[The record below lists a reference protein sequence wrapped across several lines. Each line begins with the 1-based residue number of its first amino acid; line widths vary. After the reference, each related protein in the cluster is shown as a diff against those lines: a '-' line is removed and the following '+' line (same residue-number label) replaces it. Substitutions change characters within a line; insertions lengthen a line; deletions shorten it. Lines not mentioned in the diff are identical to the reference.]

1 MIKVKFNTFRGVFLY
16 SLFACVNQ
24 EHGTTKYIYIS
35 TNSKPMEIFQV
46 IQETITKP
54 PIPHEPHK
62 QSLKAW
68 AMYCLRD
75 KGFKVVYAQNA
86 DFAIEFKG
94 KDKLYFKVTNNAE
107 DVDKSC
113 SWIVWDS
120 QTKTVSLFP
129 LN

>member
-1 MIKVKFNTFRGVFLY
+1 M
-16 SLFACVNQ
+16 Q
-24 EHGTTKYIYIS
+24 IY
-35 TNSKPMEIFQV
+35 QV
-46 IQETITKP
+46 IEQTITKP

-86 DFAIEFKG
+86 DFAIEPKG
-94 KDKLYFKVTNNAE
+94 AEKLYFKVTNNPT
-107 DVDKSC
+107 DVDSSC

-120 QTKTVSLFP
+120 TTKNASLVLP
-129 LN
+129 TS